1 MRNTLLPFDYHYPL
15 QLNPRRT
22 ELCSVLRLVGD
33 LSQRYIED
41 ADSVTTRM
49 LFRKV
54 AKGLDEKDFVIAQYE
69 LRIKQ
74 LEAKVQQL
82 QPRKRRKVQTSPN
95 SKFAGIEDIYKA
107 QIAAGDRQD
116 IPLES
121 DDFPSIASTFLRT
134 GIREL
139 I

>member
-1 MRNTLLPFDYHYPL
+1 MIVITTVSTRPYPL

-69 LRIKQ
+69 LRIK
-74 LEAKVQQL
+74 
-82 QPRKRRKVQTSPN
+82 
-95 SKFAGIEDIYKA
+95 
-107 QIAAGDRQD
+107 
-116 IPLES
+116 
-121 DDFPSIASTFLRT
+121 
-134 GIREL
+134 
-139 I
+139 